1 MNKQT
6 QITSPLS
13 RKAVLV
19 SLNIS
24 TWAGRKFDREV
35 TDDTNRR
42 RGATDDAGRY
52 NKLLIGAEHLKAI
65 QSVVGEARE
74 KFYKYTRPWSDGVG
88 ILPNVSYAKFSAE
101 FRQLKQRFN
110 EAADDF
116 ARGFSGYVKEREKAL
131 NGLFNA
137 DDYPSPDEIRSKFN
151 LDTKFSNV
159 PDAGDFRS
167 DVLDADTVNDI
178 RSEIAAGERK
188 AEHEVMEHTYRQ
200 IAEVVGAMA
209 KKLDEYGVDTGKTKR
224 SYFKDS
230 LVGNIRELT
239 ELLPTFNLTGDPKL
253 AELTSR
259 LQSELCVEDPKT
271 LRDNDDVRVAVQK
284 SAEEILADV
293 SAHLA

>member
-1 MNKQT
+1 MNTMT
-6 QITSPLS
+6 QIKSPLS

-24 TWAGRKFDREV
+24 TWAARKFDREV
-35 TDDTNRR
+35 TAETNRR

-74 KFYKYTRPWSDGVG
+74 KFYRYTRPWADGTG
-88 ILPNVSYAKFSAE
+88 ILPNVSYAKFSTE
-101 FRQLKQRFN
+101 FRALKQRFN
-110 EAADDF
+110 EVADEFAANF
-116 ARGFSGYVKEREKAL
+116 PAYVTERKKAL
-131 NGLFNA
+131 NGLFRE
-137 DDYPSPDEIRSKFN
+137 DDYPSASEIRSKFAF
-151 LDTKFSNV
+151 DTKFANV

-167 DVLDADTVNDI
+167 DVLDDDTVNDI
-178 RSEIAAGERK
+178 RSEIAEGERK
-188 AEHEVMEHTYRQ
+188 AEGEVMAHTYHE
-200 IAEVVGAMA
+200 IADVVGKMA
-209 KKLDEYGVDTGKTKR
+209 KKLKDFKAEGKTAKE

-230 LVGNIRELT
+230 LVENIRELT
-239 ELLPTFNLTGDPKL
+239 ELLPTFNLTGDAKL

-271 LRDNDDVRVAVQK
+271 LRDNDNVRVAVQK

-293 SAHLA
+293 EAHLA